1 MSIAVITLLSF
12 LAATGLVLASL
23 SVVQS
28 TQRSP
33 QVRIRRRLVNV
44 AVHGQAA
51 GGERQDLAKRSVYS
65 EIPAFHQVLNRYQAV
80 RSLNLLLDQADLN
93 VSVGMFILLSLTLG
107 IVACFITSTVFVQP
121 FGSALLSGGLISFV
135 PFLLVKYL
143 ARKRIRRFLEQLP
156 DGLDIMAQG
165 LQAGLGLSQAQA
177 FVAKEMP
184 APLGTEFAIFME
196 ELNLGQSIGKSLEN
210 LQERMPLPEVRMFST
225 ALLVQ
230 RDIGGSLAELLN
242 KLAEVI
248 RDRFRIERDIKTL
261 TAQNRIAA
269 VVVCSLPP
277 ALFAFMFMMNAKLMN
292 EVMASRIGQFMLTA
306 ALVLELLGILWFR
319 YFLRLHI

>member
-1 MSIAVITLLSF
+1 MSIAIITLLSF
-12 LAATGLVLASL
+12 LAAASLILASL

-44 AVHGQAA
+44 AVYGQAA
-51 GGERQDLAKRSVYS
+51 GGEGQDLTKRSVYS
-65 EIPAFHQVLNRYQAV
+65 EIPVFHQLLNRYQAV

-93 VSVGMFILLSLTLG
+93 ISVGVFILLSVVLG
-107 IVACFITSTVFVQP
+107 VAACLVALNAFAQP
-121 FGSALLSGGLISFV
+121 LGAALLSGGFVSFV
-135 PFLLVKYL
+135 PFLLVKYR

-184 APLGTEFAIFME
+184 DPLGTEFSIFME
-196 ELNLGQSIGKSLEN
+196 ELNLGQSIGESLRN
-210 LQERMPLPEVRMFST
+210 LYERIPLPEVRMFST

-242 KLAEVI
+242 KLADVI
-248 RDRFRIERDIKTL
+248 RDRFRIEREIKTL
-261 TAQNRIAA
+261 TAQNRVAA
-269 VVVCSLPP
+269 IVVCSLPP
-277 ALFAFMFMMNAKLMN
+277 VLFTFMFMMDPKLIN

-306 ALVLELLGILWFR
+306 ALVFEALGIIWFR